1 MKKQFS
7 NPEIEI
13 LLFNSEDAILTFGDS
28 LTNGDE
34 DFGIDDL

>member
-13 LLFNSEDAILTFGDS
+13 LLFNSEDAILTTDSTEKGDMD
-28 LTNGDE
+28 L
-34 DFGIDDL
+34 GIDDL